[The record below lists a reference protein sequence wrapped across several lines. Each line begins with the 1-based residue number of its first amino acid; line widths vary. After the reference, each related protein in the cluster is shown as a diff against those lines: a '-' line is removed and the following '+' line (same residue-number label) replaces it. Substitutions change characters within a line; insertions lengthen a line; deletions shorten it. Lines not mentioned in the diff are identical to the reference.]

1 MEVKGRNR
9 YPCLKILISKSLEK
23 SVFFFSL
30 NFISQRM
37 RKRKRFEDK
46 ISKNWAPSKEN
57 RVLRGASTTNCSFL
71 YSFFPVLAIRGPN
84 FSRYYR
90 AGRASIRVSTSRF
103 LLRIAH
109 ARDRSA
115 HVFSPVFSGMWFQ
128 MTNSLR
134 VRSGSK
140 PRDVSRNCLRAQEQF
155 RGPPRVSGN
164 IFPHIYSPLEN
175 RSLFLPLSLARLS
188 LPPSQIVAFLSRKRR
203 NRSTSFCLIRSCQ
216 TNDSLHSFR
225 LIY

>member
-1 MEVKGRNR
+1 M
-9 YPCLKILISKSLEK
+9 
-23 SVFFFSL
+23 
-30 NFISQRM
+30 
-37 RKRKRFEDK
+37 
-46 ISKNWAPSKEN
+46 
-57 RVLRGASTTNCSFL
+57 RGAFTTNCSFL

-155 RGPPRVSGN
+155 RGPPRVSE
-164 IFPHIYSPLEN
+164 IFSLIFTRLSKIDLSFSHS
-175 RSLFLPLSLARLS
+175 RSLDSHFLLLKSSLLDLS
-188 LPPSQIVAFLSRKRR
+188 AFLSRKRK